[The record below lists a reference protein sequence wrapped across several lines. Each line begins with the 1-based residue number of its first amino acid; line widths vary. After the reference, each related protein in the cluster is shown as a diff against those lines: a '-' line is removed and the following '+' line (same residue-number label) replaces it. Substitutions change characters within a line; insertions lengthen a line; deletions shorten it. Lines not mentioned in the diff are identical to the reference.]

1 MEKLKMP
8 MDIQPFS
15 FSRLALFERSPFLF
29 HKKYILKEDIEEK
42 ESDAMNIG
50 SAVDCLLTQPD
61 DFYTL
66 FTVAT
71 VDRPTG
77 QMGDYVDMLFKLTS
91 QGVENAEEDA
101 YSIVGFKRDSIDKV
115 KERFLTEGKSY
126 YDFLVSSKDKIVLSF
141 EQYTKANAA
150 AQILKTNRFTSKFL
164 AENLGE
170 NIDRYY
176 QKDSTFEY
184 DGIQYKVKLDCII
197 VDHNT
202 QTIYPIDIKTTSDS
216 PYGFAK
222 SMTRYRYD
230 LQAVIYS
237 HYISTAFAQEHL
249 IQNYTIAPFKF
260 IVINVEYPN
269 NPLIWKMS
277 TNDYISAKMGIAGE
291 GGVRGLFDI
300 LADLKWHLD
309 NDVWDYKREVY
320 EKDGELVTN
329 LYDKTVF

>member
-1 MEKLKMP
+1 LNKDVERINAIYCRVSTSKQKQDLENQAETIKIFCKKNGIVIK
-8 MDIQPFS
+8 DIYKDKNMYWF
-15 FSRLALFERSPFLF
+15 
-29 HKKYILKEDIEEK
+29 
-42 ESDAMNIG
+42 G
-50 SAVDCLLTQPD
+50 
-61 DFYTL
+61 
-66 FTVAT
+66 
-71 VDRPTG
+71 
-77 QMGDYVDMLFKLTS
+77 MGDYIDALYANMQKLTYEGTES
-91 QGVENAEEDA
+91 SPEQIVAQAEQLA
-101 YSIVGFKRDSIDKV
+101 YEQAGFKRDSLDKV
-115 KERFLTEGKSY
+115 KERFDKEGKEY
-126 YDFLVSSKDKIVLSF
+126 YKFLMSSKDKIVLSF

-184 DGIQYKVKLDCII
+184 DGIQYKVKLDCIV

-202 QTIYPIDIKTTSDS
+202 QTIHPIDIKTTSDS
-216 PYGFAK
+216 PYAFAK

-300 LADLKWHLD
+300 LADIQWHLD
-309 NDVWDYKREVY
+309 NNVWDYKREVY

-329 LYDKTVF
+329 LYDKTAF

>member
-29 HKKYILKEDIEEK
+29 HKKYILKEEIEEK

-77 QMGDYVDMLFKLTS
+77 QMGDYVDVLFKLAS
-91 QGVENAEEDA
+91 EDVENAETDA
-101 YSIVGFKRDSIDKV
+101 YNIVGFKRDSLDKV
-115 KERFLTEGKSY
+115 KERFIVEGKAY

-184 DGIQYKVKLDCII
+184 DGIQYKVKLDCIV

-202 QTIYPIDIKTTSDS
+202 QTIHPIDIKTTSDS
-216 PYGFAK
+216 PYAFAK

-300 LADLKWHLD
+300 LADIQWHLD

-329 LYDKTVF
+329 LYDKTAF